1 MWATTP
7 QLRIKIWK
15 IPFCSFVVNHL
26 LSPPSLGKQLRDTVY
41 QLTIVNL
48 IYITLTHKLQKTAQE
63 AKPLWLQ
70 VQNHHDFSII
80 TSLPIFA
87 LFFILGLSRES
98 QTYSC
103 NESRRIPTS
112 NEPSSGSWMPK
123 PPIRVYLNLPLP
135 TTHMS
140 NFSSCNAGDW
150 SLIPGSGRSPGGENG
165 NPFQHSSLKN
175 STDRGAWWAM
185 VHVITELDTTEWLS
199 HTHAYVLSLP
209 NFLWPHE

>member
-1 MWATTP
+1 MSNFIFLSHICWADLDLYKIYNYIKQNLGVLFYDFNKCICMWATTP
-7 QLRIKIWK
+7 QLRIKTWK

-112 NEPSSGSWMPK
+112 SEPSSGSWHTW
-123 PPIRVYLNLPLP
+123 IYLFPRHICPTSPLAMQE
-135 TTHMS
+135 T
-140 NFSSCNAGDW
+140 GVW
-150 SLIPGSGRSPGGENG
+150 SLDLEDALEEKIAT
-165 NPFQHSSLKN
+165 HSS
-175 STDRGAWWAM
+175 
-185 VHVITELDTTEWLS
+185 I
-199 HTHAYVLSLP
+199 LP
-209 NFLWPHE
+209 